1 MDNNNPNPYQPAP
14 EPQLQPQP
22 YPAQVDQS
30 SQYQPSNNQSAWSPT
45 GDDASMFAPPANDS
59 NQEPVNSGV
68 SPTDSSPMSESQPA
82 QQQFQPQ
89 PQQAPVPQPI
99 QQPFAPQPQQV
110 FAPQPQQSF
119 TPQSTGSSGTKKL
132 LIILGAVF
140 GGLTIIGVTVAVLMT
155 VFFSVSK
162 EDYISASNQYNNVVK
177 EGGEL
182 GSNLSTVMGS
192 VFSATDNEFERNVS
206 AARKSL
212 EKTEL
217 ERQKLAE
224 QKAFRAGEGRR
235 TFMVYNKK
243 LIGTLDYTGNTLTS
257 LEKLR
262 EIGKVCEDDSLV
274 DYTRMNTIV
283 TFYDQCVST
292 IDSSGS
298 VRNED
303 INNYLLKYKEE
314 MKKASSLASQLAGI
328 TDPYSQRQQILS
340 ISNQLAEMSSN
351 VATLAS
357 ELNTNLSQG
366 VEDASPAAEAEVLV
380 KFLEQKIE

>member
-1 MDNNNPNPYQPAP
+1 
-14 EPQLQPQP
+14 
-22 YPAQVDQS
+22 
-30 SQYQPSNNQSAWSPT
+30 
-45 GDDASMFAPPANDS
+45 
-59 NQEPVNSGV
+59 
-68 SPTDSSPMSESQPA
+68 
-82 QQQFQPQ
+82 
-89 PQQAPVPQPI
+89 
-99 QQPFAPQPQQV
+99 
-110 FAPQPQQSF
+110 
-119 TPQSTGSSGTKKL
+119 
-132 LIILGAVF
+132 
-140 GGLTIIGVTVAVLMT
+140 MT

-212 EKTEL
+212 DKTEL